1 MKMKNTIEYIGMLGT
16 AIIIWRAVQKNGT
29 ERLKEEGGEES
40 LSRQIDL
47 ATEYLYKIDPK
58 VILDE
63 ICADSQGIKMR
74 LDILNDEY
82 RLQKHLDII
91 DKMLYQTILLP
102 TGNMAFDAME
112 DLKGELEIIWQE
124 ITDVIEIAKK
134 HIPQATTKMN
144 NPSTKKP
151 TSKWWKDGK
160 LEEAQA
166 KFKGQEGSA
175 TVRAILRMAYDPD
188 MPLPKFKEFK
198 MKFPDVIKS
207 SEYYRVRNEFKPLP
221 QIEKNAIK

>member
-1 MKMKNTIEYIGMLGT
+1 MKKTIEYIGMLGT

-40 LSRQIDL
+40 LSREIDL

-63 ICADSQGIKMR
+63 ICADTQGIKMR

-102 TGNMAFDAME
+102 TGNMAFDAMN

-124 ITDVIEIAKK
+124 ITDVIDIAKK
-134 HIPQATTKMN
+134 HIPQVA
-144 NPSTKKP
+144 TKKDNASNKK
-151 TSKWWKDGK
+151 TTLKWWKDGK
-160 LEEAQA
+160 LEEAQE
-166 KFKGQEGSA
+166 KFDGQSGA
-175 TVRAILRMAYDPD
+175 AVARAILRMVYDTD
-188 MPLPKFKEFK
+188 LPLPTFMDFKE
-198 MKFPDVIKS
+198 KFPNVIGKT
-207 SEYYRVRNEFKPLP
+207 YFHRIRKEFEPSP

>member
-1 MKMKNTIEYIGMLGT
+1 MKKTIEYIGMLGT

-40 LSRQIDL
+40 LSREIDL

-74 LDILNDEY
+74 LGILDDEY
-82 RLQKHLDII
+82 KLQFHLDVI
-91 DKMLYQTILLP
+91 DQMLYEPIHLP
-102 TGNMAFDAME
+102 CGMALDAME
-112 DLKGELEIIWQE
+112 DLKRAFEDTWQE

-134 HIPQATTKMN
+134 HIPGTKE
-144 NPSTKKP
+144 SV
-151 TSKWWKDGK
+151 SKWWKDGK
-160 LEEAQA
+160 LEEAQS

-188 MPLPKFKEFK
+188 MPLPTFKEFK
-198 MKFPDVIKS
+198 MKFPDVIES
-207 SEYYRVRNEFKPLP
+207 SEYYRVRSEFKPLP